1 MSILA
6 IPIGPLAQAWKALFV
21 ANPVAGVVVAAV
33 AIAGYGIYE
42 ETRKK
47 QENSYV
53 GGLVELPTQENHFST
68 HAINFQ

>member
-47 QENSYV
+47 
-53 GGLVELPTQENHFST
+53 
-68 HAINFQ
+68 

>member
-6 IPIGPLAQAWKALFV
+6 IPIGPLAQAWKALLV

-42 ETRKK
+42 ETRQK
-47 QENSYV
+47 
-53 GGLVELPTQENHFST
+53 
-68 HAINFQ
+68 